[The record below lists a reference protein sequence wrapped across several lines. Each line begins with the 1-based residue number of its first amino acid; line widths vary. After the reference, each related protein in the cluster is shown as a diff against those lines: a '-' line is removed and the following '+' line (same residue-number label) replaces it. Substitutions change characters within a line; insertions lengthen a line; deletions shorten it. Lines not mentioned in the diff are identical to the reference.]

1 MVAAAFLEHFSIVF
15 DAVFVIVVLNGGA
28 DSLLCQN
35 GTVDLDCRQ
44 SAQFFYDLL
53 VADFERF
60 VDSHA
65 FDHICG
71 HAGRSDS
78 AAASVCLELRV
89 GNDIVII
96 DACPIENSEETAAEI
111 AKLGVKTKAYQCNVT
126 NSEEVN
132 KVVEEVNAEF
142 GSVDVLVNNAG
153 VTRDRI
159 FHKMTDEE
167 WHTVINVNLNG
178 IYNTCKFV
186 VPLMREQES
195 GSIVNI
201 SSTSL
206 MGNPGQANYSA
217 TKAAMQGFTR
227 TMAKELGRKNV
238 RMNCIAPGYID
249 TEMMR
254 AVGEEK
260 FNAAVARHP
269 MKRMADPDEI
279 AAVTAFLC
287 TEDSSWVSGETI
299 CASGGAICM

>member
-1 MVAAAFLEHFSIVF
+1 MKNMKGMYCIVTGAGKGIGKAIAKRFLEEEAAGIAIFEW
-15 DAVFVIVVLNGGA
+15 DLALAEATAKELDPTGEKVIAIKCNVA
-28 DSLLCQN
+28 DSDMVKAAVDQ
-35 GTVDLDCRQ
+35 TV
-44 SAQFFYDLL
+44 AKF
-53 VADFERF
+53 
-60 VDSHA
+60 
-65 FDHICG
+65 
-71 HAGRSDS
+71 GR
-78 AAASVCLELRV
+78 
-89 GNDIVII
+89 
-96 DACPIENSEETAAEI
+96 
-111 AKLGVKTKAYQCNVT
+111 
-126 NSEEVN
+126 
-132 KVVEEVNAEF
+132 
-142 GSVDVLVNNAG
+142 VDVLVNNAG